1 MLYVIESFEP
11 VARKLFELQVKAKDA
26 AAVQPKVEAL
36 FRRRRI
42 KFELREASP
51 EEFSYQVQLPMEM
64 KTDALSAEI
73 MGLDPDKGTAVQWN
87 AEKKK
92 A

>member
-1 MLYVIESFEP
+1 
-11 VARKLFELQVKAKDA
+11 
-26 AAVQPKVEAL
+26 VEAV
-36 FRRRRI
+36 FRRRRV

-51 EEFSYQVQLPMEM
+51 EEFSYQVQLPLDV

-73 MGLDPDKGTAVQWN
+73 MELDPDKGTAVQWEP
-87 AEKKK
+87 EKKK